1 MEFTG
6 FPPEALD
13 FYEGLEV
20 HNDRAYW
27 TEHRDTYQRCVKE
40 PMEALLAG
48 LEPEFG
54 AGRLFRPYRDTRFSA
69 DKSPYK
75 THQGAVV
82 SRGEG
87 TVGGWFVQVSADGLF
102 AGGGFGFSHTPE
114 QVHRLRRAVDDDVV
128 GMTLQRLV
136 DTLRN
141 GGYEIGG
148 DTLKTRPRGYPA
160 DHPRIEL
167 LRHRTLWAVK
177 RWAPGPDLHS
187 SAASELVRQ
196 VWRSVRPLLDWLDEH
211 VGPA

>member
-27 TEHRDTYQRCVKE
+27 TEHRDTYQRRVKE

-69 DKSPYK
+69 DKTPYK

-87 TVGGWFVQVSADGLF
+87 TGGGRCGQAGRARR
-102 AGGGFGFSHTPE
+102 AGGFPPLGGG
-114 QVHRLRRAVDDDVV
+114 VRA
-128 GMTLQRLV
+128 GS
-136 DTLRN
+136 
-141 GGYEIGG
+141 
-148 DTLKTRPRGYPA
+148 RPPPAAGVLATWLSTECRGT
-160 DHPRIEL
+160 D
-167 LRHRTLWAVK
+167 
-177 RWAPGPDLHS
+177 
-187 SAASELVRQ
+187 
-196 VWRSVRPLLDWLDEH
+196 
-211 VGPA
+211 